1 MSGFRKLVNAL
12 QKAIDNLN
20 ANRERDAVQAASNL
34 YAQIQNRVIQKG
46 ETSTGSKFPPYST
59 RQIPKRFWYG
69 KGRNSTAN
77 TRIRNAKGNLSYSDV
92 RRFSNLQTQ
101 HRDFYFTGDMWRG
114 TGVRVQGRF
123 LRSTL
128 VSIGGRSFTA
138 LQKLKQNSD
147 REGRNILEPSQ
158 AEIDAVKRAYA
169 ALRLKNIRI

>member
-1 MSGFRKLVNAL
+1 MSGIKNLSNAIRN
-12 QKAIDNLN
+12 AINSLN

-34 YAQIQNRVIQKG
+34 YAQIQNRVIQRG
-46 ETSTGSKFPPYST
+46 ETAGGGKFPPYST

-77 TRIRNAKGNLSYSDV
+77 MRIRNAKGNLSYTDI
-92 RRFSNLQTQ
+92 RRFSNLQTR

-114 TGVRVQGRF
+114 TGVQVQRRL
-123 LRSTL
+123 LRST
-128 VSIGGRSFTA
+128 VVRIAGRTPTA
-138 LQKLKQNSD
+138 IYRLEKNSE

-169 ALRLKNIRI
+169 ANRLKNLKF